1 MKLNLWIGYIFYYI
15 DENLFCKDD
24 DTHVFIRTKN
34 SIGIILKINE
44 FSKEFLANQ
53 FILSINRKLTN

>member
-1 MKLNLWIGYIFYYI
+1 MKLNLWIGYIFYYT

-44 FSKEFLANQ
+44 LSKEFLANQ